1 MKKKN
6 KKQKDLLENKF
17 DDYLKKLTKNERL
30 LINDF
35 LCLLMNIVC

>member
-6 KKQKDLLENKF
+6 KKQKDITENKF
-17 DDYLKKLTKNERL
+17 DEYLKKLTKNERS

-35 LCLLMNIVC
+35 FWKNIIIV

>member
-35 LCLLMNIVC
+35 FCVF